1 MATPAPPAEVPVP
14 LQEPSDPLPPL
25 PGAPEDAPSP
35 PRTQPPRAQPQAP
48 ARPPPPVHPK
58 PEQAEG
64 SSPFQQA
71 RRQLYILFEKPEE
84 TKMGGRLSIF
94 VFVLIIISI
103 LAFILETEG
112 AVKDAI
118 DKRVWEGIEH
128 ICSLT
133 FTIELVVRFAVCD
146 VEGTQTM
153 TGFVIAPMNLCDAA
167 AIVPYWLEI
176 ILRGGGDGLASL
188 RVLRVIRLSRVL
200 RLVKAAKS
208 FRGLQI
214 MAEGLVRAREPLVLL
229 FILIALGMVLFASLM
244 YYAERKVVSGGEMV
258 WPSIPETFWWALV
271 TLTTVGYGDVGPS
284 TPAGKLVACLTQLVG
299 VPLIALCMAIIV
311 REFEAVFL
319 QYERIER
326 EEAEARKKEEEAKA
340 EAKKGWGKMKGKM
353 VLQQAGGAAGL
364 LALKAKAADAPP
376 RLGAL
381 AGLRAATSDTGGSG
395 DTAVRPQASRMKRRL
410 DALDAR
416 IAACEAM
423 NQRGMRLI
431 RQVAEI
437 TDKIRGLEFEGAKPS
452 AARRKT
458 FAKKRG

>member
-1 MATPAPPAEVPVP
+1 
-14 LQEPSDPLPPL
+14 
-25 PGAPEDAPSP
+25 
-35 PRTQPPRAQPQAP
+35 
-48 ARPPPPVHPK
+48 
-58 PEQAEG
+58 
-64 SSPFQQA
+64 
-71 RRQLYILFEKPEE
+71 
-84 TKMGGRLSIF
+84 MGGRLSIF

-103 LAFILETEG
+103 LAFILETDPAIKEG
-112 AVKDAI
+112 MPAV
-118 DKRVWEGIEH
+118 VWKVVEH

-153 TGFVIAPMNLCDAA
+153 SGFVLAPMNLCDAA
-167 AIVPYWLEI
+167 AIVPYWLE
-176 ILRGGGDGLASL
+176 LAAGGGEGLASL

-244 YYAERKVVSGGEMV
+244 YYAEKKVVADGENV

-319 QYERIER
+319 QYERQER

-353 VLQQAGGAAGL
+353 VLQAAGGAAGL
-364 LALKAKAADAPP
+364 LKSNMLNAKTAGDDV
-376 RLGAL
+376 
-381 AGLRAATSDTGGSG
+381 GLRPATSDTGGSG
-395 DTAVRPQASRMKRRL
+395 DTAVRPQTSRVKRRL
-410 DALDAR
+410 EALDAR

-423 NQRGMRLI
+423 NQRGVRLI
-431 RQVAEI
+431 RQVAEF
-437 TDKIRGLEFEGAKPS
+437 TDKIRHLEFEGAKPS

-458 FAKKRG
+458 FAKQAKRG